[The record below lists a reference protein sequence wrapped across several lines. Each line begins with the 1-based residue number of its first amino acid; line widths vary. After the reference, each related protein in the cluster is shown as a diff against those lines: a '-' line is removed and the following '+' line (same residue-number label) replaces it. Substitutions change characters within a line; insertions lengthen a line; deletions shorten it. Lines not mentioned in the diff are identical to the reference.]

1 MGNKTYTLKKYIT
14 ENTETQKEQ
23 KTGKMDE
30 DGENIKMDVAC
41 WLILTVA
48 IVCCKYEQICA

>member
-23 KTGKMDE
+23 KTGKSLME
-30 DGENIKMDVAC
+30 KI
-41 WLILTVA
+41 
-48 IVCCKYEQICA
+48 